1 MALTS
6 ADNCYF
12 VPNYS
17 IEGKM
22 CFTNLPSNTPTRAPG
37 CVHSAARAHVHGH
50 HALTLV
56 AADALRLRLSL
67 AV

>member
-12 VPNYS
+12 VPNYG
-17 IEGKM
+17 IEGKL

-37 CVHSAARAHVHGH
+37 Y
-50 HALTLV
+50 
-56 AADALRLRLSL
+56 L
-67 AV
+67 APSPYLGLGTSV